1 MKNIYTSI
9 FFFLPLFILSQTT
22 SKLDHQKRVY
32 NSKNNNTY
40 VQKSLPLYLKF
51 SVEPNGEN
59 YTLNSKVSKDYS
71 NPMYLDSEGI
81 NYIRSKWAVDK
92 NSKKIAFPKQEIL
105 YEIYADG
112 LAPKTTT
119 LFKNA
124 PKYSSKKS
132 YYGKGLFVDLN
143 AKDFGSGLENIYY
156 TLSSDG
162 FKKYSSSLQ
171 MDKEGEIELYYYSL
185 DNVGNSEKIIR
196 KNFVVD
202 LTSPST
208 EHSING
214 IVFEETILSPTSS
227 FTISSSDNLS
237 GVKNT
242 FYVFDGANNFK
253 YNTIVKLSNLKDGN
267 HILKYWSIDNVEN
280 SELESAKTFS
290 FYLDKIA
297 PVSKLEIVGDL
308 FLGKYNYVSERTE
321 IKLSSNDNKAGV
333 KNIHYRIN
341 GKERNT
347 YSGNFKLPSIQG
359 LYNIKYDAID
369 NVENLSKNYYKTVFL
384 DNNPP
389 QTWIKYGSPQFFKNG
404 ELFISNKTKV
414 ILNSIDNES
423 GVKNT
428 LYSIDSEAM
437 KDYSSFIVDSEGKHV
452 INFYSID
459 NVNNVHDKR
468 KSKCHVDN
476 TPPEIFYNFSIEPSG
491 TKNKNGETL
500 NIYPN
505 YTRLYLGA
513 TDEKVGTDKILYS
526 IGNGKLVPYSSGS
539 SLDISE
545 LNTFLK
551 NKIYEVNIQAIDKLG
566 NISEK
571 TIKFYVG
578 KQ

>member
-9 FFFLPLFILSQTT
+9 FFIFPILIFSQSI

-32 NSKNNNTY
+32 SNDKNTY

-51 SVEPNGEN
+51 SIEPNGEN
-59 YTLNSKVSKDYS
+59 YTLNSNVSKDYS

-81 NYIRSKWAVDK
+81 NYIRSKWAVDSE
-92 NSKKIAFPKQEIL
+92 SKKVVSPKQEIL

-112 LAPKTTT
+112 LAPKTKSI
-119 LFKNA
+119 FKNA
-124 PKYSSKKS
+124 PSYSSKKN
-132 YYGKGLFVDLN
+132 YFGKGLFVELN
-143 AKDFGSGLENIYY
+143 AKDYGSGLENIYY
-156 TLSSDG
+156 TLSSVG
-162 FKKYSSSLQ
+162 FIEYSSSLQ
-171 MDKEGEIELYYYSL
+171 MDKEGEIDFFYYSS
-185 DNVGNSEKIIR
+185 DNVGNSEKIR
-196 KNFVVD
+196 NKNFTVD
-202 LTSPST
+202 LTPPLT
-208 EHSING
+208 EHSITG
-214 IVFEETILSPTSS
+214 IVYQETILSPTSS
-227 FTISSSDNLS
+227 FKITSIDNLS
-237 GVKNT
+237 GVKNI
-242 FYVFDGANNFK
+242 FYAFDGSNNFN
-253 YNTIVKLSNLKDGN
+253 YSTLVKLSNLKDGN
-267 HILKYWSIDNVEN
+267 HILKYWSTDNVEN

-297 PVSKLEIVGDL
+297 PVSKLDIVGDL

-321 IKLSSNDNKAGV
+321 LKLSSNDNKAGV

-341 GKERNT
+341 GKERNI
-347 YSGNFKLPSIQG
+347 YSGNFKLPNKQG

-389 QTWIKYGSPQFFKNG
+389 KTWIKYGSPQFFKNG

-414 ILNSIDNES
+414 ILNSKDSES

-428 LYSIDSEAM
+428 LYSVDAEAM
-437 KDYSSFIVDSEGKHV
+437 KDYSSFMVESEGKHV
-452 INFYSID
+452 INFYSTD
-459 NVNNVHDKR
+459 NVNNAHDIR

-491 TKNKNGETL
+491 TKNINGENL

-526 IGNGKLVPYSSGS
+526 IGNGKLVSYSSGS

-551 NKIYEVNIQAIDKLG
+551 NKLYELNIQAIDKLG
-566 NISEK
+566 NKSEK
-571 TIKFYVG
+571 TIKFFVG
-578 KQ
+578 K

>member
-9 FFFLPLFILSQTT
+9 FFIFPILILSQST

-32 NSKNNNTY
+32 SNDKNTY

-81 NYIRSKWAVDK
+81 NYIRSKWAVDSE
-92 NSKKIAFPKQEIL
+92 SKKVVSPKQEIL

-112 LAPKTTT
+112 LAPKTKS

-124 PKYSSKKS
+124 PSYSSKKN
-132 YYGKGLFVDLN
+132 YFGKGLIVDLN
-143 AKDFGSGLENIYY
+143 AKDYGSGLENIYY

-162 FKKYSSSLQ
+162 FKEYSSTLQ
-171 MDKEGEIELYYYSL
+171 MDKEGEIDLLYYSS
-185 DNVGNSEKIIR
+185 DNVGNSEKIR
-196 KNFVVD
+196 NKNFTVD
-202 LTSPST
+202 LTPPLT
-208 EHSING
+208 EHSITG
-214 IVFEETILSPTSS
+214 LVYQETILSPTSS
-227 FTISSSDNLS
+227 FKITSIDNLS
-237 GVKNT
+237 GVKNI
-242 FYVFDGANNFK
+242 FYAFDGSNNFN
-253 YNTIVKLSNLKDGN
+253 YSTLVKLSNLKDGN
-267 HILKYWSIDNVEN
+267 HILKYWSTDNVEN

-297 PVSKLEIVGDL
+297 PVSKLDIVGDL

-321 IKLSSNDNKAGV
+321 LKLSSNDNKAGV

-341 GKERNT
+341 GKERNI
-347 YSGNFKLPSIQG
+347 YSGNFKLPNKQG

-369 NVENLSKNYYKTVFL
+369 NLENLSKNYYKTVFL

-414 ILNSIDNES
+414 ILSSKDSES

-428 LYSIDSEAM
+428 LYSVDNEAM
-437 KDYSSFIVDSEGKHV
+437 KDYSSFVIESEGKHV
-452 INFYSID
+452 INFYSTD
-459 NVNNVHDKR
+459 NVNNAHDIR

-491 TKNKNGETL
+491 TKNINGENL

-526 IGNGKLVPYSSGS
+526 IGNGKLVSYSSGS

-551 NKIYEVNIQAIDKLG
+551 NKLYELNIQAIDKLG
-566 NISEK
+566 NKSEK
-571 TIKFYVG
+571 TIKFFVG
-578 KQ
+578 K

>member
-9 FFFLPLFILSQTT
+9 FFIFPILILSQST

-32 NSKNNNTY
+32 SNDKNTY

-81 NYIRSKWAVDK
+81 NYIRSKWAVDSE
-92 NSKKIAFPKQEIL
+92 SKKVVSPKQEIL

-112 LAPKTTT
+112 LAPKTKS

-124 PKYSSKKS
+124 PSYSSKKN
-132 YYGKGLFVDLN
+132 YFGKGLIVDLN
-143 AKDFGSGLENIYY
+143 AKDYGSGLENIYY
-156 TLSSDG
+156 THSSDG
-162 FKKYSSSLQ
+162 FKEYSSTLQ
-171 MDKEGEIELYYYSL
+171 MDKEGEIDLLYYSS
-185 DNVGNSEKIIR
+185 DNVGNSEKIR
-196 KNFVVD
+196 NKNFTVD
-202 LTSPST
+202 LTPPLT
-208 EHSING
+208 EHSITG
-214 IVFEETILSPTSS
+214 LVYQETILSTTSS
-227 FTISSSDNLS
+227 FKITSIDNLS
-237 GVKNT
+237 GVKNI
-242 FYVFDGANNFK
+242 FYAFDGSNNFN
-253 YNTIVKLSNLKDGN
+253 YSTLVKLSNLKDGN
-267 HILKYWSIDNVEN
+267 HILKYWSTDNVEN

-297 PVSKLEIVGDL
+297 PVSKLDIVGDL

-321 IKLSSNDNKAGV
+321 LKLSSNDNKAGV

-341 GKERNT
+341 GKERNI
-347 YSGNFKLPSIQG
+347 YSGNFKLPNKQG

-369 NVENLSKNYYKTVFL
+369 NLENLSKNYYKTVFL

-414 ILNSIDNES
+414 ILNSKDSES

-428 LYSIDSEAM
+428 LYSVDNEAM
-437 KDYSSFIVDSEGKHV
+437 KDYSSFVVESEGKHV
-452 INFYSID
+452 INFYSTD

-491 TKNKNGETL
+491 TKNINGENL

-526 IGNGKLVPYSSGS
+526 IGNGKLVSYSSGS

-551 NKIYEVNIQAIDKLG
+551 NKLYELNIQAIDKLG
-566 NISEK
+566 NKSEK
-571 TIKFYVG
+571 TIKFFVG
-578 KQ
+578 K

>member
-1 MKNIYTSI
+1 MKNIYTSL
-9 FFFLPLFILSQTT
+9 FFFIPLFIFTQTT
-22 SKLDHQKRVY
+22 SKLDHQKRVFI
-32 NSKNNNTY
+32 SNNNTY

-59 YTLNSKVSKDYS
+59 YTLNSKVSKDYT
-71 NPMYLDSEGI
+71 NPMYLDTEGI
-81 NYIRSKWAVDK
+81 NYIRSKWAVDGK
-92 NSKKIAFPKQEIL
+92 SKKIASPKQEIL

-112 LAPKTTT
+112 LAPKTNS

-124 PKYSSKKS
+124 PTYSSKNK
-132 YYGKGLFVDLN
+132 YFGKGLLVDLN
-143 AKDFGSGLENIYY
+143 AKDYGSGLENIYY
-156 TLSSDG
+156 RLDSDG
-162 FKKYSSSLQ
+162 FKEYSSSLQ
-171 MDKEGEIELYYYSL
+171 MDKEGEIKLYYYSS
-185 DNVGNSEKIIR
+185 DNVGNSEKVKN

-202 LTSPST
+202 LTPPST

-227 FTISSSDNLS
+227 FKISSTDNLS
-237 GVKNT
+237 GLKNT
-242 FYVFDGANNFK
+242 FYIFDESNKFI
-253 YNTIVKLSNLKDGN
+253 YVSQVKLSNLKDGN
-267 HILKYWSIDNVEN
+267 HVLKYWSIDNVKN
-280 SELESAKTFS
+280 SELENAKTFS

-297 PVSKLEIVGDL
+297 PVSKLDIVGDL
-308 FLGKYNYVSERTE
+308 FLGKYNYVSQRTE
-321 IKLSSNDNKAGV
+321 FKLSSTDNKAGV

-341 GKERNT
+341 GKERYT
-347 YSGNFKLPSIQG
+347 YSGNFKLPSQQG

-404 ELFISNKTKV
+404 ELFISKKTKV
-414 ILNSIDNES
+414 ILNSKDSES

-437 KDYSSFIVDSEGKHV
+437 KDYNSFVVENEGKHV

-459 NVNNVHDKR
+459 NVNNVHDER

-476 TPPEIFYNFSIEPSG
+476 TPPEIFHNFSIEPSG
-491 TKNKNGETL
+491 TKNKKGENL

-526 IGNGKLVPYSSGS
+526 IGDGKLVPYSSGS

-551 NKIYEVNIQAIDKLG
+551 NKLYEVNIQAIDKLG
-566 NISEK
+566 NKSEK
-571 TIKFYVG
+571 TIKFFVG
-578 KQ
+578 K

>member
-1 MKNIYTSI
+1 MKNIYFPI
-9 FFFLPLFILSQTT
+9 FILFPALFFSQSI
-22 SKLDHQKRVY
+22 SKLDHQKRIYVD
-32 NSKNNNTY
+32 NGNTY

-92 NSKKIAFPKQEIL
+92 NSKKIASPKQEIL

-112 LAPKTTT
+112 LAPKTSS

-124 PKYSSKKS
+124 PKYNSKKI
-132 YYGKGLFVDLN
+132 YYGKGLLVDLDS
-143 AKDFGSGLENIYY
+143 KDIGSGIENIYFSV
-156 TLSSDG
+156 SSDG
-162 FKKYSSSLQ
+162 FKEYSSSLP
-171 MDKEGEIELYYYSL
+171 MDKEGEIELYYYSS
-185 DNVGNSEKIIR
+185 DNVGNSEKLRNKTFI
-196 KNFVVD
+196 VD
-202 LTSPST
+202 LTPPLT
-208 EHSING
+208 KHSING
-214 IVFEETILSPTSS
+214 IVHQETILSPTTFFELLS
-227 FTISSSDNLS
+227 TDNLS
-237 GVKNT
+237 GVNNT
-242 FYVFDGANNFK
+242 FYVIDESNK
-253 YNTIVKLSNLKDGN
+253 YNYNNLIKLSNLKDGN
-267 HILKYWSIDNVEN
+267 HVLKYWSTDNVEN
-280 SELESAKTFS
+280 NELESAKTFS

-297 PVSKLEIVGDL
+297 PVSKLDIVGDL

-321 IKLSSNDNKAGV
+321 FKLSSNDNKAGV

-341 GKERNT
+341 GKEKYT
-347 YSGNFKLPSIQG
+347 YSGTFKLPAKQG
-359 LYNIKYDAID
+359 LYNIKYDATD

-389 QTWIKYGSPQFFKNG
+389 QSWIKYGSPQFFKNG

-414 ILNSIDNES
+414 IINSKDGES

-428 LYSIDSEAM
+428 LYSIDSEVM
-437 KDYSSFIVDSEGKHV
+437 NDYSSFVVESEGKH
-452 INFYSID
+452 IISFYSID
-459 NVNNVHDKR
+459 NVNNVHNKR

-491 TKNKNGETL
+491 TKNKNGEIL

-526 IGNGKLVPYSSGS
+526 IGNDKLIPYSSGS

-551 NKIYEVNIQAIDKLG
+551 NKQYEVNVQAIDKLG
-566 NISEK
+566 NKSEK
-571 TIKFYVG
+571 TIKFYIG
-578 KQ
+578 KE

>member
-9 FFFLPLFILSQTT
+9 FFIFPILIFSQSI

-32 NSKNNNTY
+32 SNDKNTY

-51 SVEPNGEN
+51 SIEPNGEN
-59 YTLNSKVSKDYS
+59 YTLNSNVSKDYS

-81 NYIRSKWAVDK
+81 NYIRSKWAVDSE
-92 NSKKIAFPKQEIL
+92 SKKVVSPKQEIL

-112 LAPKTTT
+112 LAPKTKSI
-119 LFKNA
+119 FKNA
-124 PKYSSKKS
+124 PSYSSKKN
-132 YYGKGLFVDLN
+132 YFGKGLFVELN
-143 AKDFGSGLENIYY
+143 AKDYGSGLENIYY

-162 FKKYSSSLQ
+162 FIEYSSSLQ
-171 MDKEGEIELYYYSL
+171 MDKEGEIDFFYYSS
-185 DNVGNSEKIIR
+185 DNVGNSEKIR
-196 KNFVVD
+196 NKNFTVD
-202 LTSPST
+202 LTPPLT
-208 EHSING
+208 EHSITG
-214 IVFEETILSPTSS
+214 IVYQETILSPTSS
-227 FTISSSDNLS
+227 FKITSIDNLS
-237 GVKNT
+237 GVKNI
-242 FYVFDGANNFK
+242 FYAFDGSNNFN
-253 YNTIVKLSNLKDGN
+253 YSTLVKLSNLKDGN
-267 HILKYWSIDNVEN
+267 HILKYWSTDNVEN

-297 PVSKLEIVGDL
+297 PVSKLDIVGDL

-321 IKLSSNDNKAGV
+321 LKLSSNDNKAGV

-341 GKERNT
+341 GKERNI
-347 YSGNFKLPSIQG
+347 YSGNFKLPNKQG

-389 QTWIKYGSPQFFKNG
+389 KTWIKYGSPQFFKNG

-414 ILNSIDNES
+414 ILNSKDSES

-428 LYSIDSEAM
+428 LYSVDAEAM
-437 KDYSSFIVDSEGKHV
+437 KDYSSFMVESEGKHV
-452 INFYSID
+452 INFYSTD
-459 NVNNVHDKR
+459 NVNNAHDIR

-491 TKNKNGETL
+491 TKNINGENL

-526 IGNGKLVPYSSGS
+526 IGNGKLVSYSSGS

-551 NKIYEVNIQAIDKLG
+551 NKLYELNIQAIDKLG
-566 NISEK
+566 NKSEK
-571 TIKFYVG
+571 TIKFFVG
-578 KQ
+578 K

>member
-9 FFFLPLFILSQTT
+9 FFIFPILILSQST

-32 NSKNNNTY
+32 SNDKNTY

-51 SVEPNGEN
+51 SIEPNGEN
-59 YTLNSKVSKDYS
+59 YTLNSNVSKDYS

-81 NYIRSKWAVDK
+81 NYIRSKWAVDSE
-92 NSKKIAFPKQEIL
+92 SKKVVSPKQEIL

-112 LAPKTTT
+112 LAPKTKSI
-119 LFKNA
+119 FKNA
-124 PKYSSKKS
+124 PSYSSKKN
-132 YYGKGLFVDLN
+132 YFGKGLFVELN
-143 AKDFGSGLENIYY
+143 AKDYGSGLENIYY

-162 FKKYSSSLQ
+162 FIEYSSSLQ
-171 MDKEGEIELYYYSL
+171 MDKEGEIDFFYYSS
-185 DNVGNSEKIIR
+185 DNVGNSEKIR
-196 KNFVVD
+196 NKNFTVD
-202 LTSPST
+202 LTPPLT
-208 EHSING
+208 EHSITG
-214 IVFEETILSPTSS
+214 IVYQETILSPTSS
-227 FTISSSDNLS
+227 FKITSIDNLS
-237 GVKNT
+237 GVNNI
-242 FYVFDGANNFK
+242 FYTFDGSNNFN
-253 YNTIVKLSNLKDGN
+253 YSTLVKISNLKDGN
-267 HILKYWSIDNVEN
+267 HILKYWSTDNVEN

-297 PVSKLEIVGDL
+297 PVSKLDIVGDL

-321 IKLSSNDNKAGV
+321 LKLSSNDNKAGV

-341 GKERNT
+341 GKERNI
-347 YSGNFKLPSIQG
+347 YSGNFKLPNKQG

-389 QTWIKYGSPQFFKNG
+389 KTWIKYGSPQFFKNG

-414 ILNSIDNES
+414 ILNSKDSES

-428 LYSIDSEAM
+428 LYSVDNEAM
-437 KDYSSFIVDSEGKHV
+437 KDYSSFVVESEGKHV
-452 INFYSID
+452 INFYSTD
-459 NVNNVHDKR
+459 NVNNAHDIR

-491 TKNKNGETL
+491 TKNINGENL

-526 IGNGKLVPYSSGS
+526 IGNGKLVSYSSGS

-551 NKIYEVNIQAIDKLG
+551 NKLYELNIQAIDKLG
-566 NISEK
+566 NKSEK
-571 TIKFYVG
+571 TIKFFVG
-578 KQ
+578 K

>member
-1 MKNIYTSI
+1 MKNIYASI
-9 FFFLPLFILSQTT
+9 FFFFPVLILSQST
-22 SKLDHQKRVY
+22 SKLDHQKRVHTH
-32 NSKNNNTY
+32 NNNTY

-51 SVEPNGEN
+51 SLEPNGEN
-59 YTLNSKVSKDYS
+59 YTLNSKASKDYS

-81 NYIRSKWAVDK
+81 NYIRSKWAVDSE
-92 NSKKIAFPKQEIL
+92 SKKVVSPKQEIL

-112 LAPKTTT
+112 LAPKTSS

-124 PKYSSKKS
+124 PRYSAKKK
-132 YYGKGLFVDLN
+132 YYGKGLIVDLN
-143 AKDFGSGLENIYY
+143 AKDFGSGLENIHYR
-156 TLSSDG
+156 LNSDG

-171 MDKEGEIELYYYSL
+171 MDKEGEIELYYYSS
-185 DNVGNSEKIIR
+185 DNVGNSEKIR
-196 KNFVVD
+196 NKNFIID

-242 FYVFDGANNFK
+242 FYVFDGSNKLN
-253 YNTIVKLSNLKDGN
+253 YNTLVKLSNLKDGN
-267 HILKYWSIDNVEN
+267 HIIKYWSSDNVEN

-297 PVSKLEIVGDL
+297 PVSKLDIVGDL
-308 FLGKYNYVSERTE
+308 FLGKYNYVSERSE
-321 IKLSSNDNKAGV
+321 FKLSSNDNKAGV

-341 GKERNT
+341 GKERYT
-347 YSGNFKLPSIQG
+347 YSENFKLQSEQG

-384 DNNPP
+384 DINPP
-389 QTWIKYGSPQFFKNG
+389 QTWIKYASPQFFKSG

-414 ILNSIDNES
+414 ILNSKDSES

-428 LYSIDSEAM
+428 LYSIDSDAM
-437 KDYSSFIVDSEGKHV
+437 KDYSSFVVESEGKHV
-452 INFYSID
+452 INFYSTD

-491 TKNKNGETL
+491 TKNKNGENL

-551 NKIYEVNIQAIDKLG
+551 NKLYELNIQALDKLG
-566 NISEK
+566 NKSEK
-571 TIKFYVG
+571 TIKFFVG

>member
-9 FFFLPLFILSQTT
+9 FFIFPILILSQST

-32 NSKNNNTY
+32 SNDKNTY

-51 SVEPNGEN
+51 SIEPNGEN
-59 YTLNSKVSKDYS
+59 YTLNSNVSKDYS

-81 NYIRSKWAVDK
+81 NYIRSKWAVDSE
-92 NSKKIAFPKQEIL
+92 SKKVVSPKQEIL

-112 LAPKTTT
+112 LAPKTKSI
-119 LFKNA
+119 FKNA
-124 PKYSSKKS
+124 PSYSSKKN
-132 YYGKGLFVDLN
+132 YFGKGLFVELN
-143 AKDFGSGLENIYY
+143 AKDYGSGLENIYY

-162 FKKYSSSLQ
+162 FIEYSSSLQ
-171 MDKEGEIELYYYSL
+171 MDKEGEIDFFYYSS
-185 DNVGNSEKIIR
+185 DNVGNSEKIR
-196 KNFVVD
+196 NKNFTVD
-202 LTSPST
+202 LTPPLT
-208 EHSING
+208 EHSITG
-214 IVFEETILSPTSS
+214 IVYQETILSPTSS
-227 FTISSSDNLS
+227 FKITSIDNLS
-237 GVKNT
+237 GVKNI
-242 FYVFDGANNFK
+242 FYAFDGSNNFN
-253 YNTIVKLSNLKDGN
+253 YSTLVKISNLKDGN
-267 HILKYWSIDNVEN
+267 HILKYWSTDNVEN

-297 PVSKLEIVGDL
+297 PVSKLDIVGDL

-321 IKLSSNDNKAGV
+321 LKLSSNDNKAGV

-341 GKERNT
+341 GKERNI
-347 YSGNFKLPSIQG
+347 YSGNFKLPNKQG

-389 QTWIKYGSPQFFKNG
+389 KTWIKYGSPQFFKNG

-414 ILNSIDNES
+414 ILNSKDSES

-428 LYSIDSEAM
+428 LYSVDAEAM
-437 KDYSSFIVDSEGKHV
+437 KDYSSFIVESEGKHV
-452 INFYSID
+452 INFYSTD
-459 NVNNVHDKR
+459 NVNNAHDIR

-491 TKNKNGETL
+491 TKNINGENL

-526 IGNGKLVPYSSGS
+526 IGNGKLVSYSSGS

-551 NKIYEVNIQAIDKLG
+551 NKLYELNIQAIDKLG
-566 NISEK
+566 NKSEK
-571 TIKFYVG
+571 TIKFFVG
-578 KQ
+578 K

>member
-9 FFFLPLFILSQTT
+9 FFIFPILILSQST

-32 NSKNNNTY
+32 SNDKNTY

-81 NYIRSKWAVDK
+81 NYIRSKWAVDSE
-92 NSKKIAFPKQEIL
+92 SKKVVSPKQEIL

-112 LAPKTTT
+112 LAPKTKS

-124 PKYSSKKS
+124 PSYSSKKN
-132 YYGKGLFVDLN
+132 YFGKGLIVDLN
-143 AKDFGSGLENIYY
+143 AKDYGSGLENIYY

-162 FKKYSSSLQ
+162 FKEYISTLQ
-171 MDKEGEIELYYYSL
+171 MDKEGEIDLLYYSS
-185 DNVGNSEKIIR
+185 DNVGNSEKIR
-196 KNFVVD
+196 NKNFTVD
-202 LTSPST
+202 LTPPLT
-208 EHSING
+208 EHSITG
-214 IVFEETILSPTSS
+214 LVYQETILSPTSS
-227 FTISSSDNLS
+227 FKITSIDNLS
-237 GVKNT
+237 GVKNI
-242 FYVFDGANNFK
+242 FYAFDGSNNFN
-253 YNTIVKLSNLKDGN
+253 YSTLVKLSNLKDGN
-267 HILKYWSIDNVEN
+267 HILKYWSTDNVEN

-297 PVSKLEIVGDL
+297 PVSKLDIVGDL

-321 IKLSSNDNKAGV
+321 LKLSSNDNKAGV

-341 GKERNT
+341 GKERNI
-347 YSGNFKLPSIQG
+347 YSGNFKLPNKQG

-369 NVENLSKNYYKTVFL
+369 NLENLSKNYYKTVFL

-414 ILNSIDNES
+414 ILNSKDSES

-428 LYSIDSEAM
+428 LYSVDNEAM
-437 KDYSSFIVDSEGKHV
+437 KDYSSFVVESEGKHV
-452 INFYSID
+452 INFYSTD

-491 TKNKNGETL
+491 TKNINGENL

-526 IGNGKLVPYSSGS
+526 IGNGKLVSYSSGS

-551 NKIYEVNIQAIDKLG
+551 NKLYELNIQAIDKLG
-566 NISEK
+566 NKSEK
-571 TIKFYVG
+571 TIKFFVG
-578 KQ
+578 K

>member
-9 FFFLPLFILSQTT
+9 FFIFPILIFSQSI

-32 NSKNNNTY
+32 SNDKNTY

-59 YTLNSKVSKDYS
+59 YTLNSNVSKDYS

-81 NYIRSKWAVDK
+81 NYIRSKWAVDSE
-92 NSKKIAFPKQEIL
+92 SKKVVSPKQEIL

-112 LAPKTTT
+112 LAPKTKSI
-119 LFKNA
+119 FKNA
-124 PKYSSKKS
+124 PSYSSKKN
-132 YYGKGLFVDLN
+132 YFGKGLFVELN
-143 AKDFGSGLENIYY
+143 AKDYGSGLENIYY
-156 TLSSDG
+156 TLSSVG
-162 FKKYSSSLQ
+162 FIEYSSSLQ
-171 MDKEGEIELYYYSL
+171 MDKEGEIDFFYYSS
-185 DNVGNSEKIIR
+185 DNVGNSEKIR
-196 KNFVVD
+196 NKNFTVD
-202 LTSPST
+202 LTPPLT
-208 EHSING
+208 EHSITG
-214 IVFEETILSPTSS
+214 LVYQETILSPTSS
-227 FTISSSDNLS
+227 FKITSIDNLS
-237 GVKNT
+237 GVKNI
-242 FYVFDGANNFK
+242 FYAFDGSNNFN
-253 YNTIVKLSNLKDGN
+253 YSTLVKLSNLKDGN
-267 HILKYWSIDNVEN
+267 HILKYWSTDNVEN

-297 PVSKLEIVGDL
+297 PVSKLDIVGDL

-321 IKLSSNDNKAGV
+321 LKLSSNDNKAGV

-341 GKERNT
+341 GKERNI
-347 YSGNFKLPSIQG
+347 YSGNFKLPNKQG

-414 ILNSIDNES
+414 ILNSKDSES

-428 LYSIDSEAM
+428 LYSVDAEAM
-437 KDYSSFIVDSEGKHV
+437 KDYSSFMVESEGKHV
-452 INFYSID
+452 INFYSTD
-459 NVNNVHDKR
+459 NVNNAHDLR

-491 TKNKNGETL
+491 TKNINGENL

-526 IGNGKLVPYSSGS
+526 IGNGKLVSYSSGS

-551 NKIYEVNIQAIDKLG
+551 NKLYELNIQAIDKLG
-566 NISEK
+566 NKSEK
-571 TIKFYVG
+571 TIKFFVG
-578 KQ
+578 K

>member
-9 FFFLPLFILSQTT
+9 FFIFPILILSQST

-32 NSKNNNTY
+32 SNDKNTY

-51 SVEPNGEN
+51 SIEPNGEN
-59 YTLNSKVSKDYS
+59 YTLNSNVSKDYS

-81 NYIRSKWAVDK
+81 NYIRSKWAVDSE
-92 NSKKIAFPKQEIL
+92 SKKVVSPKQEIL

-112 LAPKTTT
+112 LAPKTKSI
-119 LFKNA
+119 FKNA
-124 PKYSSKKS
+124 PSYSSKKN
-132 YYGKGLFVDLN
+132 YFGKGLFVELN
-143 AKDFGSGLENIYY
+143 AKDYGSGLENIYY

-162 FKKYSSSLQ
+162 FIEYSSSLQ
-171 MDKEGEIELYYYSL
+171 MDKEGEIDFFYYSS
-185 DNVGNSEKIIR
+185 DNVGNSEKIR
-196 KNFVVD
+196 NKNFTVD
-202 LTSPST
+202 LTPPST
-208 EHSING
+208 EHSITG
-214 IVFEETILSPTSS
+214 IVYQETILSPTSS
-227 FTISSSDNLS
+227 FKITSIDNLS
-237 GVKNT
+237 GVNNI
-242 FYVFDGANNFK
+242 FYTFDGSNNFN
-253 YNTIVKLSNLKDGN
+253 YSTLVKISNLKDGN
-267 HILKYWSIDNVEN
+267 HILKYWSTDNVEN

-297 PVSKLEIVGDL
+297 PVSKLDIVGDL

-321 IKLSSNDNKAGV
+321 LKLSSNDNKAGV

-341 GKERNT
+341 GKERNI
-347 YSGNFKLPSIQG
+347 YSGNFKLPNKQG

-414 ILNSIDNES
+414 ILNSKDSES

-428 LYSIDSEAM
+428 LYSVDAEAM
-437 KDYSSFIVDSEGKHV
+437 KDYSSFIVESEGKHV
-452 INFYSID
+452 INFYSTD
-459 NVNNVHDKR
+459 NVNNAHDIR

-491 TKNKNGETL
+491 TKNINGENL

-526 IGNGKLVPYSSGS
+526 IGNGKLVSYSSGS

-551 NKIYEVNIQAIDKLG
+551 NKLYELNIQAIDKLG
-566 NISEK
+566 NKSEK
-571 TIKFYVG
+571 TIKFFVG
-578 KQ
+578 K